1 MRRRRCAAVG
11 ALLVACFAN
20 AAAADWEYTKW
31 GMTADEVLASSREK
45 LVRNDEKFQEQSR
58 SLISDGRSSALLAG
72 WHIANGRKFLALF
85 YFDLETKRLVSVNLD
100 LRQMEEADSLLRQVT
115 EKYGVPDEQTELA
128 PDFYS
133 RSWTHDGD
141 RIVFIR
147 TPGTAKLNF
156 FAE

>member
-1 MRRRRCAAVG
+1 MHRRRYAAVG
-11 ALLVACFAN
+11 ALLVAGFAN
-20 AAAADWEYTKW
+20 AAAADWESTKW
-31 GMTADEVLASSREK
+31 GMTADEVLASGLEK
-45 LVRNDEKFQEQSR
+45 LVRTDEKFQEQSR

-72 WHIANGRKFLALF
+72 WHTANGRKFLALF
-85 YFDLETKRLVSVNLD
+85 YFDVETKRLVSVNLD
-100 LRQMEEADSLLRQVT
+100 LRQMDEADSLFSQVT
-115 EKYGVPDEQTELA
+115 AQYGAPTTQTDVA

-133 RSWTHDGD
+133 RSWIHDGD